1 MKKHIA
7 MIFFIPLLF
16 KKLARLVKCRALSK
30 KPRQHVPP
38 KSVKKIFSSFM
49 QKKDRTRSQLT
60 NYACKTTSISTR
72 KYHSR
77 SEISFPN
84 HFYCKTKK
92 NRKFSSALIKIL
104 KMKRSDIFLFQS
116 VAAEPDLP
124 NL

>member
-1 MKKHIA
+1 MT
-7 MIFFIPLLF
+7 FLYTS
-16 KKLARLVKCRALSK
+16 LSK
-30 KPRQHVPP
+30 KTHTPSKLSHISRSVP
-38 KSVKKIFSSFM
+38 
-49 QKKDRTRSQLT
+49 KKDRIRSQPT
-60 NYACKTTSISTR
+60 NYVCKTTSISTR

-104 KMKRSDIFLFQS
+104 KMKRSDIFLFES